1 MKIKEQYKIRN
12 IIRSIIMEESAL
24 PPLNKELV
32 QLTSEYKSKVN
43 NFTKYF
49 KLYMSKFGDLYST
62 ANTIKK
68 IKLTTPEGKIIL
80 RFLDS
85 FHEVVNSHY
94 KIDSYIAQNF
104 SSIKDT
110 YAQIYKNSMQ
120 LKLYLLGYY
129 AIILDQIFNLLD
141 TTDNSTKTIFT
152 KKLNTFL
159 IHLRML
165 KVPEQG
171 YIYNTK
177 NYNELKKIGK
187 VFIKSNHAT
196 KLLASLKNSIS
207 LYIKIGQRK

>member
-1 MKIKEQYKIRN
+1 
-12 IIRSIIMEESAL
+12 
-24 PPLNKELV
+24 
-32 QLTSEYKSKVN
+32 
-43 NFTKYF
+43 
-49 KLYMSKFGDLYST
+49 
-62 ANTIKK
+62 
-68 IKLTTPEGKIIL
+68 
-80 RFLDS
+80 
-85 FHEVVNSHY
+85 
-94 KIDSYIAQNF
+94 
-104 SSIKDT
+104 
-110 YAQIYKNSMQ
+110 MQ

-196 KLLASLKNSIS
+196 KLLASLKN
-207 LYIKIGQRK
+207 